1 MKESAIPGREWLT
14 CRGRRIL
21 WDCFIDIFDVWNPDQ
36 MLSNRSSKMYDQALR
51 MGYGVQV
58 MTDRWAHG
66 MNTVSEYSEGLDY
79 YQLSQP
85 HEQRLPEAL
94 EELVEQIEIL
104 LRVSLDHQLDRA
116 AERSIKVHEQRE
128 AERHKEQLRCENVCH
143 IADTIPT
150 ANTTIPEKI
159 TWLLMLQERKRKGDY
174 AVSESQREKEDLA
187 TELWCSLLIH
197 SMNSETITHAQ
208 MKMLVEDGIIDEHGM
223 SSLLQ
228 DKCQDHRDYE
238 WYSEDYLGNDL
249 NADTILKVADV
260 LEEAEPVFR
269 RILGISESIA
279 L

>member
-1 MKESAIPGREWLT
+1 
-14 CRGRRIL
+14 
-21 WDCFIDIFDVWNPDQ
+21 
-36 MLSNRSSKMYDQALR
+36 MYDQVLR

-79 YQLSQP
+79 FQLSQP
-85 HEQRLPEAL
+85 QEQRLPEAL
-94 EELVEQIEIL
+94 EELVDQIEKYMH
-104 LRVSLDHQLDRA
+104 VSLDHLLDRA

-128 AERHKEQLRCENVCH
+128 TERRKEQMRCENVH
-143 IADTIPT
+143 SIADTIPT
-150 ANTTIPEKI
+150 GMATIPEKI
-159 TWLLMLQERKRKGDY
+159 TWLLMLQERKRQGDY
-174 AVSESQREKEDLA
+174 AVSESQMEKEILA

-197 SMNSETITHAQ
+197 SMNCETITHAQ

-249 NADTILKVADV
+249 NADTILKVTDV

-269 RILGISESIA
+269 KILGIGESIA
-279 L
+279 I